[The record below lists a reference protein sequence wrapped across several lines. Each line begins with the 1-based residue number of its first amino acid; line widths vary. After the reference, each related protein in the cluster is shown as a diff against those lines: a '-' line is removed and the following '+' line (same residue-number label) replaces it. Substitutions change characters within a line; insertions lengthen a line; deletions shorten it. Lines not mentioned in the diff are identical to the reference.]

1 MKSISIPFSFTSDTG
16 SVTTTSSINRIVE
29 QHIIDALTTF
39 TGERVMDP
47 NYGASVKTLLFE
59 ERDPLVFAEYR
70 IDALQDINDA
80 MTIGKVTDIEI
91 SAPSDYSYGEDEENT
106 IRVHVQYVVPPFG
119 ASVVSLN
126 ISSSQITLLGG
137 AS

>member
-1 MKSISIPFSFTSDTG
+1 
-16 SVTTTSSINRIVE
+16 
-29 QHIIDALTTF
+29 
-39 TGERVMDP
+39 MDP